1 MFETPYVFYPR
12 FEPALEGVVMESY
25 ANSFAAPGLF

>member
-12 FEPALEGVVMESY
+12 FKPDLESVVMESY
-25 ANSFAAPGLF
+25 ENSFAASNLF